1 MPYRALYLSLWLI
14 LFAYWIAG
22 ARGNKRTAYRFNPL
36 WRALVVLGVAVLLRF
51 FAGRPEYFQRTFIAR
66 SDVSEVAGL
75 IVCAAGVAF
84 AIWARRTLGRNW
96 SGNPTIKE
104 GHELVT
110 RGPYRFVRHPIYT
123 GMLLAAAGTA
133 LGHGQVLDLVLL
145 LVALVV
151 VWLKSRVEER
161 LMLRQF
167 PQEYASYRRRTNAL
181 IPFLL

>member
-1 MPYRALYLSLWLI
+1 MPYRALYFTLWMI
-14 LFAYWIAG
+14 LVAYWLAG
-22 ARGNKRTAYRFNPL
+22 ARGNKRTAYRFNPV
-36 WRALVVLGVAVLLRF
+36 WRTLFVLGFAVLLWF
-51 FAGRPEYFQRTFIAR
+51 FASRPEFFGRTLVAR
-66 SDVSEVAGL
+66 TDISEGSGL

-84 AIWARRTLGRNW
+84 ALWARRTLGRNW

-110 RGPYRFVRHPIYT
+110 RGPYRLVRHPIYT

-133 LGHGQVLDLVLL
+133 LGHGKVQDLMLL
-145 LVALVV
+145 LVALAVI
-151 VWLKSRVEER
+151 WLKARLEER

-167 PQEYASYRRRTNAL
+167 PDEYASYRRRTKAL